1 MFTNV
6 DGKVPRLDP
15 IIKEYE
21 KNKNEELGKTK
32 KLPTP
37 NDEKK
42 HSQDNEKR
50 RSKLTG
56 IFLEL
61 ARFVNC
67 W

>member
-37 NDEKK
+37 MMKK
-42 HSQDNEKR
+42 NIHKIMKKGDQN
-50 RSKLTG
+50 
-56 IFLEL
+56 
-61 ARFVNC
+61 
-67 W
+67 